1 MRSFFLRSARCVEPY
16 VSTTTSTRPWAMAAA
31 ACSTMNSQMA
41 PPCPVESTQ
50 LGRRPRYSAS
60 STGGSAPVS
69 DMRPSTSDL
78 SIPASASARVVPWK
92 LSSNAVLSSTR
103 PQSEVDAPTIATRR
117 FGIPRHRNGA
127 SEPQQFSPA
136 PGPAP
141 ATMGR
146 RPGSTL
152 PPVSSTVS
160 APLGARAPPETRRA
174 PRPRRRMSEDSSE
187 SNAGNEVTRRV
198 EDGVCWIT
206 LNRPDAGN
214 AVTQSMRDQI
224 ADWVRGASADRF
236 VRVVVITGAGDKAFC
251 SGADLRGGRLPPRPK
266 PDGAPEVVVGE
277 ASRMIREGWQ
287 ALVSSILACEKPV
300 IAGGHG
306 TAAGGGMHLALAC
319 DLVVMAEGAK
329 FVEVFIRRGIAPDA
343 GGAWILSRLVG
354 IQKAKELFFFGDD
367 VPAAEAYR
375 IGLVNRLVPRA
386 ELQAALE
393 EWAGRLATA
402 PTKAI
407 GVAKWLTNRALDVDR
422 ATALHDEAMAQ
433 ELITNTV
440 DSTEGVASFVERRAP
455 PF

>member
-1 MRSFFLRSARCVEPY
+1 MSDD
-16 VSTTTSTRPWAMAAA
+16 ST
-31 ACSTMNSQMA
+31 
-41 PPCPVESTQ
+41 
-50 LGRRPRYSAS
+50 
-60 STGGSAPVS
+60 
-69 DMRPSTSDL
+69 
-78 SIPASASARVVPWK
+78 
-92 LSSNAVLSSTR
+92 
-103 PQSEVDAPTIATRR
+103 
-117 FGIPRHRNGA
+117 
-127 SEPQQFSPA
+127 
-136 PGPAP
+136 
-141 ATMGR
+141 
-146 RPGSTL
+146 
-152 PPVSSTVS
+152 
-160 APLGARAPPETRRA
+160 
-174 PRPRRRMSEDSSE
+174 E
-187 SNAGNEVTRRV
+187 SNAGDDVTRRV

-224 ADWVRGASADRF
+224 AGWVRDASADLF

-251 SGADLRGGRLPPRPK
+251 SGADLRGGRLPARPK

-287 ALVSSILACEKPV
+287 ALVSSILDCEKPV
-300 IAGGHG
+300 IAGVNG

-319 DLVVMAEGAK
+319 DLVVMAEEAK

-402 PTKAI
+402 PTMAI

-440 DSTEGVASFVERRAP
+440 DSTEGVASFVERRP
-455 PF
+455 PEFKGW